1 MVGNRILL
9 FVLCI
14 LNKFKDILVDMFLD
28 VRWPEKSKLADKR
41 SKPKAG
47 GKSTFFEPIAHGQT
61 WFNQRLADFTL
72 IELQN
77 ACHVVSGINQEYCL

>member
-14 LNKFKDILVDMFLD
+14 LNKFKDIVVDMFPD

-41 SKPKAG
+41 SKLKAG
-47 GKSTFFEPIAHGQT
+47 GKSAFLSRSRTARLDSINVLQT
-61 WFNQRLADFTL
+61 AR
-72 IELQN
+72 
-77 ACHVVSGINQEYCL
+77 